1 MGFAKFLSPR
11 RIKLARGT
19 ARDLKLEPAA
29 ADIAKFSFTL
39 EGLRFAGNLDLR
51 RDGLYLPIREGDE
64 LAVIYEASSSNS
76 DHEALRGLNSRRS
89 ALSGADLSGENSAPR
104 SSCEAPNSG
113 NSAAANSDCDA
124 HSDTAASARQN
135 SAVSDLSDKD
145 RSGINSAA
153 LGLIRK
159 GSNERASADTEPY
172 ASNLNCK
179 NFSGSASLNSTREE
193 HGALSSPTTNS
204 AANPA
209 ASVLPLDFV
218 NLSLGAQRWKDAG
231 STALAAIFA
240 AFGVALAAMSIYCT
254 IFIFEK
260 SDPAVAIALPV
271 LAPFAYCSFKF
282 MRKNWRAAKFG
293 RIFAALAHSKE
304 PKRSG
309 EAEGYASG
317 VLVLRS
323 DDVYYFGFALDGVY
337 LSGDNERQI
346 VSDGILTDQNL
357 AELADGENSAK
368 FKNLNAENSA
378 SVKNFA
384 KSANS
389 TSSVNSANA
398 ANSINSAS
406 STEVAT
412 SAKAKDASQ
421 SFGLQNGDILRARY
435 KDYRVS
441 GILNQSRGMKLGD
454 TRSGLRRVIDF
465 IANMALQ
472 IGLRLGG
479 ALVLTWLGDHIGGSF
494 GNALS
499 FIGFLLLL
507 SLML

>member
-19 ARDLKLEPAA
+19 VRDLKLEPAA
-29 ADIAKFSFTL
+29 ADTAKFSFTL
-39 EGLRFAGNLDLR
+39 ERLRFAGNLDLK

-76 DHEALRGLNSRRS
+76 GGEALRGLNSRRS
-89 ALSGADLSGENSAPR
+89 ALSGAYLSGENSEPR
-104 SSCEAPNSG
+104 SICETPNSK
-113 NSAAANSDCDA
+113 NSTAANLDCDT
-124 HSDTAASARQN
+124 HSDTVASARQN
-135 SAVSDLSDKD
+135 STASDLSNKD

-153 LGLIRK
+153 LSLIRE
-159 GSNERASADTEPY
+159 GFNEQANANTELY
-172 ASNLNCK
+172 TSSLNCK
-179 NFSGSASLNSTREE
+179 DLSGFLSLNSTREE
-193 HGALSSPTTNS
+193 HGASVNS
-204 AANPA
+204 AL
-209 ASVLPLDFV
+209 SPLDFV

-240 AFGVALAAMSIYCT
+240 AFGVALAAMSIYCI
-254 IFIFEK
+254 IFIF
-260 SDPAVAIALPV
+260 DARAPAGLLALLI

-282 MRKNWRAAKFG
+282 MRRDWRAAKFG

-317 VLVLRS
+317 VRVLKG
-323 DDVYYFGFALDGVY
+323 DDVYYFGFVVDGVY
-337 LSGDNERQI
+337 LSGDSKLQI

-357 AELADGENSAK
+357 AELADGKNSAK

-389 TSSVNSANA
+389 ASSANSTNA
-398 ANSINSAS
+398 ANSINSARS
-406 STEVAT
+406 AEV
-412 SAKAKDASQ
+412 SAPAKTKNASQ
-421 SFGLQNGDILRARY
+421 SFELQNGDILRARY

-441 GILNQSRGMKLGD
+441 GIWNQSRGMKLGD

-465 IANMALQ
+465 IASVALQ

>member
-19 ARDLKLEPAA
+19 ARDFKLEPAA
-29 ADIAKFSFTL
+29 ADTAKFSFTL
-39 EGLRFAGNLDLR
+39 ERLRFAGILDLR

-76 DHEALRGLNSRRS
+76 DHEALRGLNSSRS
-89 ALSGADLSGENSAPR
+89 ALNGANSAPR
-104 SSCEAPNSG
+104 SSCTTPNNG
-113 NSAAANSDCDA
+113 NSTAANLNRDA
-124 HSDTAASARQN
+124 YSDTATSARQN
-135 SAVSDLSDKD
+135 SAVSDLVGKD

-153 LGLIRK
+153 LSLIHE
-159 GSNERASADTEPY
+159 GFNEQANANTELY
-172 ASNLNCK
+172 TSSLNCK
-179 NFSGSASLNSTREE
+179 DLSGPLSLNSTLESRD
-193 HGALSSPTTNS
+193 GASV
-204 AANPA
+204 NPA
-209 ASVLPLDFV
+209 ASALPLDFV

-240 AFGVALAAMSIYCT
+240 AFGVALTVMSIYCI

-282 MRKNWRAAKFG
+282 MRKDWRAAKFG
-293 RIFAALAHSKE
+293 RIFAALPHSKE

-309 EAEGYASG
+309 EAGGYASG
-317 VLVLRS
+317 VRVLQS
-323 DDVYYFGFALDGVY
+323 GDVYYFGFALDGVY
-337 LSGDNERQI
+337 LSGGSKLQI
-346 VSDGILTDQNL
+346 VSSALRADQNL
-357 AELADGENSAK
+357 AELAGDENSAE
-368 FKNLNAENSA
+368 FKNLNAANSA

-389 TSSVNSANA
+389 ASSVNSTSV

-406 STEVAT
+406 SAEAAA

-421 SFGLQNGDILRARY
+421 SFELQNGDILRARY

-441 GILNQSRGMKLGD
+441 GLWNQSRGTELGD
-454 TRSGLRRVIDF
+454 TRSGLRHAADF
-465 IANMALQ
+465 IASVALQ
-472 IGLRLGG
+472 LGLRLGG

>member
-11 RIKLARGT
+11 QIKLARGT
-19 ARDLKLEPAA
+19 ARDLKLQPAA
-29 ADIAKFSFTL
+29 AGTAKFSFTL
-39 EGLRFAGNLDLR
+39 ERLRFAGILNLK

-76 DHEALRGLNSRRS
+76 CHEALRGLNSDREAS
-89 ALSGADLSGENSAPR
+89 SSADLSGENSVPR
-104 SSCEAPNSG
+104 PSRETPSSG
-113 NSAAANSDCDA
+113 NSAAANSNRDA
-124 HSDTAASARQN
+124 YSDTAASSRQN
-135 SAVSDLSDKD
+135 SATSDLSDKD
-145 RSGINSAA
+145 RSGINSVA
-153 LGLIRK
+153 LGFIRK
-159 GSNERASADTEPY
+159 D
-172 ASNLNCK
+172 L
-179 NFSGSASLNSTREE
+179 SGSLSLNSTPEE
-193 HGALSSPTTNS
+193 HGAQANLALS
-204 AANPA
+204 
-209 ASVLPLDFV
+209 PLDFV

-240 AFGVALAAMSIYCT
+240 AFGVALAAMSIYCI

-260 SDPAVAIALPV
+260 NDPAVAIALSV

-282 MRKNWRAAKFG
+282 MRRDWRAAKFG
-293 RIFAALAHSKE
+293 RIFTALAHSKE

-317 VLVLRS
+317 VRVLKG
-323 DDVYYFGFALDGVY
+323 DDVYYFGFVVDGVY
-337 LSGDNERQI
+337 LSGDSKLQI

-357 AELADGENSAK
+357 AELADGENCTK
-368 FKNLNAENSA
+368 FKNLGAENSA
-378 SVKNFA
+378 NSASIKNFA

-398 ANSINSAS
+398 ANSINSAR
-406 STEVAT
+406 
-412 SAKAKDASQ
+412 SAEAAAPAKTKDASQ
-421 SFGLQNGDILRARY
+421 SFELQNGDILRARY

-441 GILNQSRGMKLGD
+441 GLWNKSRGSELGD

-465 IANMALQ
+465 IAGVALQ

>member
-1 MGFAKFLSPR
+1 MGFSKFLSPR
-11 RIKLARGT
+11 QIKLARGT

-29 ADIAKFSFTL
+29 AGTAKFSFTL
-39 EGLRFAGNLDLR
+39 ERLRFAGILDLK

-64 LAVIYEASSSNS
+64 LAAIYEASSSNS
-76 DHEALRGLNSRRS
+76 SREASRSLNSDREV
-89 ALSGADLSGENSAPR
+89 LSGADLNGENSALRP
-104 SSCEAPNSG
+104 SCETPDCG
-113 NSAAANSDCDA
+113 NSTAANSDCDA

-145 RSGINSAA
+145 RSYINSAT

-159 GSNERASADTEPY
+159 GFNERMSADTKLY
-172 ASNLNCK
+172 ASSFIRKDL
-179 NFSGSASLNSTREE
+179 SGPLSLNSSRESRS
-193 HGALSSPTTNS
+193 G
-204 AANPA
+204 
-209 ASVLPLDFV
+209 ASVNSTASALPLDFV

-240 AFGVALAAMSIYCT
+240 AFGVALTAMSIYCI

-282 MRKNWRAAKFG
+282 MRRDWRAAKFG
-293 RIFAALAHSKE
+293 RIFAALPHSKE

-317 VLVLRS
+317 MRVLRS
-323 DDVYYFGFALDGVY
+323 GDVYYYGFALDGLY
-337 LSGDNERQI
+337 LSGDSKRRI
-346 VSDGILTDQNL
+346 VSDALRADQNL
-357 AELADGENSAK
+357 AELADGENSAE
-368 FKNLNAENSA
+368 FKNLNAENS
-378 SVKNFA
+378 
-384 KSANS
+384 
-389 TSSVNSANA
+389 
-398 ANSINSAS
+398 INSAS
-406 STEVAT
+406 SAKAAAP
-412 SAKAKDASQ
+412 AKAKDASQ
-421 SFGLQNGDILRARY
+421 SFELQNGDILRARY

-441 GILNQSRGMKLGD
+441 GLWNQSRGSELGD

-465 IANMALQ
+465 IAGVALQ

>member
-1 MGFAKFLSPR
+1 MGFAKLLSPR
-11 RIKLARGT
+11 QIKLARGT

-29 ADIAKFSFTL
+29 ADTAKFSFTL
-39 EGLRFAGNLDLR
+39 ERLRFAGNLDLR

-64 LAVIYEASSSNS
+64 LAVIYEASSLNS
-76 DHEALRGLNSRRS
+76 DREALRGLNSSRS
-89 ALSGADLSGENSAPR
+89 ALSGADLSGENSMLRP
-104 SSCEAPNSG
+104 SCEALNSG
-113 NSAAANSDCDA
+113 NSTVANLDCDA
-124 HSDTAASARQN
+124 HSDTAASVRQN
-135 SAVSDLSDKD
+135 SAVSDLVGKD
-145 RSGINSAA
+145 RSDINSAA

-179 NFSGSASLNSTREE
+179 NFSGSASLNSTRESRD
-193 HGALSSPTTNS
+193 GAS
-204 AANPA
+204 ANPA
-209 ASVLPLDFV
+209 ASALPLDFV

-240 AFGVALAAMSIYCT
+240 AFGVALAAMSIYCI
-254 IFIFEK
+254 IFIF
-260 SDPAVAIALPV
+260 DARAPAGLLSLLI
-271 LAPFAYCSFKF
+271 LAPFAYCSFRF
-282 MRKNWRAAKFG
+282 MRRDWRAAKFG
-293 RIFAALAHSKE
+293 RIFAALPHSKE

-317 VLVLRS
+317 VRVLQS
-323 DDVYYFGFALDGVY
+323 GDVYYYGFALDGLY
-337 LSGDNERQI
+337 LSGDSKRRI
-346 VSDGILTDQNL
+346 VSDALRADQNL
-357 AELADGENSAK
+357 AELADGENCMK
-368 FKNLNAENSA
+368 FKNLDAENSA

-384 KSANS
+384 KSTNSASSANS
-389 TSSVNSANA
+389 TNA
-398 ANSINSAS
+398 ANSINSARS
-406 STEVAT
+406 AEV
-412 SAKAKDASQ
+412 SAPAKTKNASQ
-421 SFGLQNGDILRARY
+421 SFELQNGDILRARY

-441 GILNQSRGMKLGD
+441 GLWNQSRGMKLGD

-465 IANMALQ
+465 IAGVALQ

>member
-1 MGFAKFLSPR
+1 MGFSKFLSPR

-19 ARDLKLEPAA
+19 VRDLKLEPAA
-29 ADIAKFSFTL
+29 ADMAKFSFAL
-39 EGLRFAGNLDLR
+39 EGLRFAGILDLR

-64 LAVIYEASSSNS
+64 LAVIYEASSLNS
-76 DHEALRGLNSRRS
+76 SHEALRDLNSRRS
-89 ALSGADLSGENSAPR
+89 ALSGADLSSENSMLR
-104 SSCEAPNSG
+104 LSCETPNSK
-113 NSAAANSDCDA
+113 NSTAANSDCDA
-124 HSDTAASARQN
+124 HSNTAASARQN
-135 SAVSDLSDKD
+135 SAVSELVGKD

-153 LGLIRK
+153 LSLIRE
-159 GSNERASADTEPY
+159 GFNEQANDNTELY
-172 ASNLNCK
+172 TSSLNCK
-179 NFSGSASLNSTREE
+179 DLSSSTSLNSTRESR
-193 HGALSSPTTNS
+193 GGVSANS
-204 AANPA
+204 T
-209 ASVLPLDFV
+209 ASALPLDFV
-218 NLSLGAQRWKDAG
+218 NLSLGAQRWKNAG

-240 AFGVALAAMSIYCT
+240 AFGVALTAMSIYCI
-254 IFIFEK
+254 IFIF
-260 SDPAVAIALPV
+260 DARAPAGLLALLI

-282 MRKNWRAAKFG
+282 MRKDWRAAKFG
-293 RIFAALAHSKE
+293 RIFAALPHSKE

-317 VLVLRS
+317 VRVLQS
-323 DDVYYFGFALDGVY
+323 GDVYYYGFALDGLY
-337 LSGDNERQI
+337 LSGDSKRRI
-346 VSDGILTDQNL
+346 VSGGIRADQNL
-357 AELADGENSAK
+357 AEFADGENSAE

-378 SVKNFA
+378 RIKNFA

-389 TSSVNSANA
+389 ISSVDSANA
-398 ANSINSAS
+398 ANSINSARS
-406 STEVAT
+406 AEV
-412 SAKAKDASQ
+412 SAPAKTKNASQ
-421 SFGLQNGDILRARY
+421 SFELQNGDILRARY

-441 GILNQSRGMKLGD
+441 GIWNQSRGMKLGD

-465 IANMALQ
+465 IASVALQ

>member
-19 ARDLKLEPAA
+19 ARDLKLELAA
-29 ADIAKFSFTL
+29 ADTAKFSFTL
-39 EGLRFAGNLDLR
+39 EGLRFAGNLDLK

-64 LAVIYEASSSNS
+64 LAVIYEVSSSNS
-76 DHEALRGLNSRRS
+76 GRS
-89 ALSGADLSGENSAPR
+89 ALRGENSAPR
-104 SSCEAPNSG
+104 PNCEVSSSG
-113 NSAAANSDCDA
+113 NSAAANSNRDA
-124 HSDTAASARQN
+124 YSDTAASARQN
-135 SAVSDLSDKD
+135 STASDLSNKD

-153 LGLIRK
+153 LGFIRK
-159 GSNERASADTEPY
+159 D
-172 ASNLNCK
+172 LN
-179 NFSGSASLNSTREE
+179 SSLSLNSTRESRG
-193 HGALSSPTTNS
+193 GASVNS
-204 AANPA
+204 AA
-209 ASVLPLDFV
+209 SPLDFV
-218 NLSLGAQRWKDAG
+218 NLGLGAQRWKDAG

-240 AFGVALAAMSIYCT
+240 AFGVVLAAMSIYCI
-254 IFIFEK
+254 IFIF
-260 SDPAVAIALPV
+260 DARAPAGLLALLI

-282 MRKNWRAAKFG
+282 MRRDWRAAKFG
-293 RIFAALAHSKE
+293 RIFAALPHSKE

-317 VLVLRS
+317 VRVLQS
-323 DDVYYFGFALDGVY
+323 GDVYYYGFALDGLY
-337 LSGDNERQI
+337 LSGDSKRRI
-346 VSDGILTDQNL
+346 VSDALRVDQNL
-357 AELADGENSAK
+357 AELADGENCMK

-378 SVKNFA
+378 NSTSIKNFA

-389 TSSVNSANA
+389 TSSVNSTNA
-398 ANSINSAS
+398 RNSINSARS
-406 STEVAT
+406 AEVSAP
-412 SAKAKDASQ
+412 AKAKDASQ
-421 SFGLQNGDILRARY
+421 SFELQNGDILRARY

-441 GILNQSRGMKLGD
+441 GIWNQSRGMKLGD

-465 IANMALQ
+465 IASVALQ

>member
-1 MGFAKFLSPR
+1 MRFAKFLSPR

-19 ARDLKLEPAA
+19 ARDLKLELAA
-29 ADIAKFSFTL
+29 ADTAKFSFTL
-39 EGLRFAGNLDLR
+39 ERLRFAGNLDLK

-64 LAVIYEASSSNS
+64 LEVIYEASSSNS
-76 DHEALRGLNSRRS
+76 GGEALRGLNSDRE
-89 ALSGADLSGENSAPR
+89 ALSGSNLSSENSVPR
-104 SSCEAPNSG
+104 PNCEVSSSG
-113 NSAAANSDCDA
+113 NSAAANLDYDA
-124 HSDTAASARQN
+124 HSDTAASVRQN
-135 SAVSDLSDKD
+135 SVVSDLSDKD

-153 LGLIRK
+153 LGFIRK
-159 GSNERASADTEPY
+159 D
-172 ASNLNCK
+172 L
-179 NFSGSASLNSTREE
+179 SGSLSLNSTREE
-193 HGALSSPTTNS
+193 HGASVNS
-204 AANPA
+204 AL
-209 ASVLPLDFV
+209 SPLDFV
-218 NLSLGAQRWKDAG
+218 NLSLGAQRWRDAG

-240 AFGVALAAMSIYCT
+240 AFGVVLAAMSIYCI
-254 IFIFEK
+254 IFILEARA
-260 SDPAVAIALPV
+260 PAGAIALPV
-271 LAPFAYCSFKF
+271 LAPFAYCSFRF
-282 MRKNWRAAKFG
+282 MRRDWRAAKFG

-317 VLVLRS
+317 VRVLRS
-323 DDVYYFGFALDGVY
+323 GDVYYCGFALDGLY
-337 LSGDNERQI
+337 LSGDSKLQI
-346 VSDGILTDQNL
+346 VSGALLTDQNL
-357 AELADGENSAK
+357 AELAGGENSAK
-368 FKNLNAENSA
+368 FKNLNAANSA

-406 STEVAT
+406 SAEAAA

-421 SFGLQNGDILRARY
+421 SFELQNGDILRARY

-441 GILNQSRGMKLGD
+441 GLWNQSRGSELGD

-465 IANMALQ
+465 ITSVALQ

-479 ALVLTWLGDHIGGSF
+479 TLVLTRLGDHIGGDF

>member
-1 MGFAKFLSPR
+1 MGFFKFLSPR

-19 ARDLKLEPAA
+19 VRDLKLELAA
-29 ADIAKFSFTL
+29 ADTAKFSFTL
-39 EGLRFAGNLDLR
+39 ERLRFAGILDLR
-51 RDGLYLPIREGDE
+51 RDGLYLPICEGDE

-76 DHEALRGLNSRRS
+76 AREALRGLNSSRS
-89 ALSGADLSGENSAPR
+89 ALSGVNSVLRP
-104 SSCEAPNSG
+104 SCEVPNSG
-113 NSAAANSDCDA
+113 NSTAANLDCDA
-124 HSDTAASARQN
+124 HSDTAASVRQN
-135 SAVSDLSDKD
+135 SAISDLVGKD
-145 RSGINSAA
+145 RSGINSVA
-153 LGLIRK
+153 LGLIREDL
-159 GSNERASADTEPY
+159 NEQASADTKFY

-179 NFSGSASLNSTREE
+179 DLSGFLSLNSTREE
-193 HGALSSPTTNS
+193 HGAQANLALS
-204 AANPA
+204 
-209 ASVLPLDFV
+209 PLDFV

-240 AFGVALAAMSIYCT
+240 AFGVAPAAMSIYCI

-260 SDPAVAIALPV
+260 NDPAVAIALPV

-282 MRKNWRAAKFG
+282 MRRDWRAAKFG

-317 VLVLRS
+317 VRVLRS
-323 DDVYYFGFALDGVY
+323 GDVYYFGFALDGVY
-337 LSGDNERQI
+337 LSGDSKLQI

-357 AELADGENSAK
+357 AELADGKNSAK
-368 FKNLNAENSA
+368 FKNLDAENSTNSA
-378 SVKNFA
+378 SIKNFA
-384 KSANS
+384 RSANS

-406 STEVAT
+406 SAKAAAP
-412 SAKAKDASQ
+412 AKAKDASQ
-421 SFGLQNGDILRARY
+421 SFELQNGDILRARY

-441 GILNQSRGMKLGD
+441 GLWNQSRGMKLGD
-454 TRSGLRRVIDF
+454 TRSGLRRVADF
-465 IANMALQ
+465 IASVALQ

-479 ALVLTWLGDHIGGSF
+479 ALVLTQLGDHIGGSF

>member
-1 MGFAKFLSPR
+1 MRFSKFLSPR
-11 RIKLARGT
+11 RIKLARGA

-29 ADIAKFSFTL
+29 ADTAKFSFTL
-39 EGLRFAGNLDLR
+39 EGLRFAGILDLR

-64 LAVIYEASSSNS
+64 LTVIYEASSLNS

-89 ALSGADLSGENSAPR
+89 ALSDTDLSGGNSVPR
-104 SSCEAPNSG
+104 SSCEALNNG
-113 NSAAANSDCDA
+113 NSTAANLDYDA
-124 HSDTAASARQN
+124 HSDTATSARQN

-153 LGLIRK
+153 LGFIRK
-159 GSNERASADTEPY
+159 DLNEQASADTKFY

-179 NFSGSASLNSTREE
+179 DLSGSLSLNFTREE
-193 HGALSSPTTNS
+193 RGASANS
-204 AANPA
+204 AA
-209 ASVLPLDFV
+209 SPLDFV

-240 AFGVALAAMSIYCT
+240 AFGVALAAMSIYCI
-254 IFIFEK
+254 IFIF
-260 SDPAVAIALPV
+260 DTRAPVGAIALPV
-271 LAPFAYCSFKF
+271 LVPSAYCSFKF
-282 MRKNWRAAKFG
+282 MRRDWRAAKFG

-317 VLVLRS
+317 VRVLRS
-323 DDVYYFGFALDGVY
+323 DDIYYYGFALDGLY
-337 LSGDNERQI
+337 LSGDSKRRI
-346 VSDGILTDQNL
+346 VSDALCADQNL
-357 AELADGENSAK
+357 AELTDGKNSAK

-389 TSSVNSANA
+389 TSSANSTNA
-398 ANSINSAS
+398 ENSINSARS
-406 STEVAT
+406 AEAAA

-421 SFGLQNGDILRARY
+421 SFELQNGDILRARY

-441 GILNQSRGMKLGD
+441 GLWNQSRGMKLGD

-465 IANMALQ
+465 IASVALQ

-479 ALVLTWLGDHIGGSF
+479 ALVLTRLGDHIGGSF

>member
-1 MGFAKFLSPR
+1 MGFAKFLLPR
-11 RIKLARGT
+11 QIKLARGT
-19 ARDLKLEPAA
+19 ARDLKLQPAA

-39 EGLRFAGNLDLR
+39 ERLCFAGILNLK

-76 DHEALRGLNSRRS
+76 GGEALRSLNSDREAS
-89 ALSGADLSGENSAPR
+89 SGVGLSGENSAERPNYEV
-104 SSCEAPNSG
+104 SSSG
-113 NSAAANSDCDA
+113 NSTAANSNRDA
-124 HSDTAASARQN
+124 YSDTAASARQN
-135 SAVSDLSDKD
+135 STASDLSDKD

-153 LGLIRK
+153 LGLIRE
-159 GSNERASADTEPY
+159 GFNEQANANTELY
-172 ASNLNCK
+172 TSSLNCK
-179 NFSGSASLNSTREE
+179 DLSGSTSLNSTRESRG
-193 HGALSSPTTNS
+193 GALSNS
-204 AANPA
+204 T
-209 ASVLPLDFV
+209 ASALPLDFV

-240 AFGVALAAMSIYCT
+240 AFGVVLAAMSIYCI

-271 LAPFAYCSFKF
+271 LAPFAYCSFRF
-282 MRKNWRAAKFG
+282 MRRDWRAAKFG
-293 RIFAALAHSKE
+293 RIFAALPHSKE

-317 VLVLRS
+317 VRVLKG

-337 LSGDNERQI
+337 LSGDSKLQI

-357 AELADGENSAK
+357 AELVDGKNSAE
-368 FKNLNAENSA
+368 FKNLNAANSA

-398 ANSINSAS
+398 ANSINSAC
-406 STEVAT
+406 
-412 SAKAKDASQ
+412 SAETAAPAKTKDASR
-421 SFGLQNGDILRARY
+421 SFDLQNGDILRARY

-441 GILNQSRGMKLGD
+441 GLWNQSRSSELGD
-454 TRSGLRRVIDF
+454 TLSRLRRVIDF
-465 IANMALQ
+465 IAGVALQ

-479 ALVLTWLGDHIGGSF
+479 ALVLTQLGDHIGGSF
-494 GNALS
+494 GNTLS

>member
-1 MGFAKFLSPR
+1 MGFAKFFSPR

-19 ARDLKLEPAA
+19 VRNFKLEPAA
-29 ADIAKFSFTL
+29 ADTAKFSFAL
-39 EGLRFAGNLDLR
+39 EGLRFAGILNLK

-76 DHEALRGLNSRRS
+76 GGEASRGLNSDRE
-89 ALSGADLSGENSAPR
+89 ALSSADLSGENSVPR
-104 SSCEAPNSG
+104 PNCEIPSDRA
-113 NSAAANSDCDA
+113 SAAASSDCDA
-124 HSDTAASARQN
+124 YSDTAASARQN
-135 SAVSDLSDKD
+135 STASDLSNKD

-153 LGLIRK
+153 LDLIRK
-159 GSNERASADTEPY
+159 D
-172 ASNLNCK
+172 
-179 NFSGSASLNSTREE
+179 FSGSLSLNSTREE
-193 HGALSSPTTNS
+193 HGASVNS
-204 AANPA
+204 AL
-209 ASVLPLDFV
+209 SPLDFV

-231 STALAAIFA
+231 STALAMIFA
-240 AFGVALAAMSIYCT
+240 AFGVALAAMSIYCI
-254 IFIFEK
+254 IFIF
-260 SDPAVAIALPV
+260 DARAPAGLLAL
-271 LAPFAYCSFKF
+271 LILIPFAYCSFKF
-282 MRKNWRAAKFG
+282 MRRDWRAAKFG
-293 RIFAALAHSKE
+293 RIFEALAHSKE

-317 VLVLRS
+317 VRVLQS
-323 DDVYYFGFALDGVY
+323 GDVYYYGFALDGLY
-337 LSGDNERQI
+337 LSGDSKRRI
-346 VSDGILTDQNL
+346 VSDALRADQNL
-357 AELADGENSAK
+357 AELAGGKNSAE
-368 FKNLNAENSA
+368 FKNLNAENSTN
-378 SVKNFA
+378 VKNFA

-389 TSSVNSANA
+389 ASSVNSANA

-406 STEVAT
+406 SAEAAA

-421 SFGLQNGDILRARY
+421 SFELQNGDILRARY

-441 GILNQSRGMKLGD
+441 GLWNQSRGSELGD

-465 IANMALQ
+465 IAAVALQ
-472 IGLRLGG
+472 LGLRLGG

>member
-29 ADIAKFSFTL
+29 ADTAKFSFTL

-76 DHEALRGLNSRRS
+76 AREALRGLNSSRS
-89 ALSGADLSGENSAPR
+89 ALSGADLSSENSMLR
-104 SSCEAPNSG
+104 LSCETPNSK
-113 NSAAANSDCDA
+113 NSTAANSDCDA
-124 HSDTAASARQN
+124 HSNTAASARQN
-135 SAVSDLSDKD
+135 SAVSELVGKD

-153 LGLIRK
+153 LSLIRE
-159 GSNERASADTEPY
+159 GFNEQANDNTELY
-172 ASNLNCK
+172 TSSLNCK
-179 NFSGSASLNSTREE
+179 DLSSSTSLNSTRESRG
-193 HGALSSPTTNS
+193 GASANS
-204 AANPA
+204 A

-231 STALAAIFA
+231 STALAVIFA
-240 AFGVALAAMSIYCT
+240 AFGVALTAMSIYCI
-254 IFIFEK
+254 IFIF
-260 SDPAVAIALPV
+260 DARAPAGLLALLI
-271 LAPFAYCSFKF
+271 LAPFAYCSFRF
-282 MRKNWRAAKFG
+282 MRRDWRAAKFG

-317 VLVLRS
+317 VRVLQS
-323 DDVYYFGFALDGVY
+323 GDVYYYGFALDGLY
-337 LSGDNERQI
+337 LSGDSKRRI
-346 VSDGILTDQNL
+346 VSDALRADQNL
-357 AELADGENSAK
+357 AELADGENCMK
-368 FKNLNAENSA
+368 FKNLDAENSTNSA
-378 SVKNFA
+378 RIKNFA

-389 TSSVNSANA
+389 TSSANSTNA
-398 ANSINSAS
+398 ANSINSACS
-406 STEVAT
+406 AEVAV
-412 SAKAKDASQ
+412 SVKAKDASQ
-421 SFGLQNGDILRARY
+421 SFELQNGDILRALY

-441 GILNQSRGMKLGD
+441 GLWNQSRSMKLGD

-465 IANMALQ
+465 IASVALQ

-479 ALVLTWLGDHIGGSF
+479 ALVLTRLGDHIGGSF

>member
-1 MGFAKFLSPR
+1 MGLAKFLSPR
-11 RIKLARGT
+11 QIKLARGT
-19 ARDLKLEPAA
+19 ARDLKLQPAA

-39 EGLRFAGNLDLR
+39 EGLRFAGNLDLK

-76 DHEALRGLNSRRS
+76 GGEALRGLNSDRE
-89 ALSGADLSGENSAPR
+89 ALSGENSVPR
-104 SSCEAPNSG
+104 PSCEVSSSG
-113 NSAAANSDCDA
+113 NFTTANSNRDA
-124 HSDTAASARQN
+124 YSDTAASARQN
-135 SAVSDLSDKD
+135 STASDLSDKD
-145 RSGINSAA
+145 RRGINSAA
-153 LGLIRK
+153 LGFIRK
-159 GSNERASADTEPY
+159 D
-172 ASNLNCK
+172 L
-179 NFSGSASLNSTREE
+179 SGPLSLNSTLESRD
-193 HGALSSPTTNS
+193 GASV
-204 AANPA
+204 NPA
-209 ASVLPLDFV
+209 ASALPLDFV
-218 NLSLGAQRWKDAG
+218 NLSLGAQRWRDAG
-231 STALAAIFA
+231 STVLAAIFA
-240 AFGVALAAMSIYCT
+240 AFGVALAAMSIYCI

-282 MRKNWRAAKFG
+282 MRRDWRAAKFG
-293 RIFAALAHSKE
+293 RIFAALPHSKE

-317 VLVLRS
+317 VRVLLS
-323 DDVYYFGFALDGVY
+323 GDVYYYGFALDGLY
-337 LSGDNERQI
+337 LSGDSKRRI
-346 VSDGILTDQNL
+346 VSGALRTDQNL
-357 AELADGENSAK
+357 AELADGENCMK
-368 FKNLNAENSA
+368 FKNLDAENSA
-378 SVKNFA
+378 NSTSVKNFA

-389 TSSVNSANA
+389 ASSANSTSAENSTNSARSAEA
-398 ANSINSAS
+398 AAP
-406 STEVAT
+406 
-412 SAKAKDASQ
+412 AKAKDASQ
-421 SFGLQNGDILRARY
+421 SFELQNGDILRARY

-441 GILNQSRGMKLGD
+441 GLWNQSRSSELGD

-465 IANMALQ
+465 IAGVALQ

>member
-1 MGFAKFLSPR
+1 MGFSKFLSPR
-11 RIKLARGT
+11 QIKLARGT

-29 ADIAKFSFTL
+29 AGTAKFSFTL
-39 EGLRFAGNLDLR
+39 KGLRFAGILDLR

-76 DHEALRGLNSRRS
+76 SREALRGLNSDRE
-89 ALSGADLSGENSAPR
+89 ALSGVGLSGENSEPR
-104 SSCEAPNSG
+104 SSCETPSSG
-113 NSAAANSDCDA
+113 NSAAANSNRDA
-124 HSDTAASARQN
+124 YSDTAASARQN
-135 SAVSDLSDKD
+135 STASDLSDKD

-153 LGLIRK
+153 LSLIRE
-159 GSNERASADTEPY
+159 GFNEQANADTKFY

-179 NFSGSASLNSTREE
+179 DLSGSASLNSTCESR
-193 HGALSSPTTNS
+193 GSASVNS
-204 AANPA
+204 A

-240 AFGVALAAMSIYCT
+240 AFGVVLTAMSIYCI
-254 IFIFEK
+254 IFIF
-260 SDPAVAIALPV
+260 DARAPAGLLALLI
-271 LAPFAYCSFKF
+271 LAPFAYCSFRF
-282 MRKNWRAAKFG
+282 MRRDWRAAKFG
-293 RIFAALAHSKE
+293 HIFAALPHSKE

-317 VLVLRS
+317 VRVLKGN
-323 DDVYYFGFALDGVY
+323 DVYYFGFALDGVY

-389 TSSVNSANA
+389 ASSANSTNA
-398 ANSINSAS
+398 ENSINSAS
-406 STEVAT
+406 STEVAAP
-412 SAKAKDASQ
+412 AKAKDASQ
-421 SFGLQNGDILRARY
+421 SFELQNGDVLRARY

-441 GILNQSRGMKLGD
+441 GLWNQSRGTELGD
-454 TRSGLRRVIDF
+454 TRSGLRHAADF
-465 IANMALQ
+465 IASVALQ
-472 IGLRLGG
+472 LGLRLGG

>member
-19 ARDLKLEPAA
+19 ARDLKLELAA
-29 ADIAKFSFTL
+29 VDTAKFSFTL
-39 EGLRFAGNLDLR
+39 ERLRFAGILNLR
-51 RDGLYLPIREGDE
+51 RDGLYLPICEGDG

-76 DHEALRGLNSRRS
+76 GGEALRGLNSDRE
-89 ALSGADLSGENSAPR
+89 ALSGADLSGENSVPR
-104 SSCEAPNSG
+104 PSCEVPNSG
-113 NSAAANSDCDA
+113 NSTAANLDCDA

-135 SAVSDLSDKD
+135 SIVSDLSDKD
-145 RSGINSAA
+145 RSGISSAA
-153 LGLIRK
+153 LGFIRK
-159 GSNERASADTEPY
+159 D
-172 ASNLNCK
+172 L
-179 NFSGSASLNSTREE
+179 SGSISLNSTRKE
-193 HGALSSPTTNS
+193 HGAQ
-204 AANPA
+204 ANLA
-209 ASVLPLDFV
+209 VSPLDFV

-240 AFGVALAAMSIYCT
+240 AFGVALTAMSIYCI

-282 MRKNWRAAKFG
+282 MRRDWRAAKFG
-293 RIFAALAHSKE
+293 RIFAALPHSKE

-317 VLVLRS
+317 VRVLQS
-323 DDVYYFGFALDGVY
+323 GDVYYYGFVLDGLY
-337 LSGDNERQI
+337 LSGDSKRQI
-346 VSDGILTDQNL
+346 VSDALRADQNL
-357 AELADGENSAK
+357 AELADGKNSAK

-389 TSSVNSANA
+389 ASSINSTNA
-398 ANSINSAS
+398 RNSINSVRSA
-406 STEVAT
+406 EAAAP
-412 SAKAKDASQ
+412 AKAKDASQ
-421 SFGLQNGDILRARY
+421 SFELQNGDILRARY

-441 GILNQSRGMKLGD
+441 GLWNKSRGSELGD

-465 IANMALQ
+465 IAGVALQ

>member
-19 ARDLKLEPAA
+19 ARNFKLEPAV
-29 ADIAKFSFTL
+29 ADTAKFSFTL
-39 EGLRFAGNLDLR
+39 EGLRFAGILDLR
-51 RDGLYLPIREGDE
+51 RDGLYLPICEGDE

-76 DHEALRGLNSRRS
+76 SREALRDLNSSRS
-89 ALSGADLSGENSAPR
+89 ALNGADLSGENSAPR
-104 SSCEAPNSG
+104 PSCEVSSNG
-113 NSAAANSDCDA
+113 NSTAANLDCDA
-124 HSDTAASARQN
+124 HRDTAASARQN
-135 SAVSDLSDKD
+135 SAVSDLVGKD
-145 RSGINSAA
+145 RNGINSAA
-153 LGLIRK
+153 LSLIRE
-159 GSNERASADTEPY
+159 GSNERASTDTEPY

-179 NFSGSASLNSTREE
+179 NFSGSASLNSTRESRDD
-193 HGALSSPTTNS
+193 ASVNS
-204 AANPA
+204 AVSA
-209 ASVLPLDFV
+209 LPLDFV
-218 NLSLGAQRWKDAG
+218 NLSLGAQRWKDTG

-240 AFGVALAAMSIYCT
+240 AFGVVLTAMSIYCI
-254 IFIFEK
+254 IFIF
-260 SDPAVAIALPV
+260 DARAPAGLLALLI

-293 RIFAALAHSKE
+293 RIFAALPHSKE

-317 VLVLRS
+317 VRVLRS
-323 DDVYYFGFALDGVY
+323 GDVYYFGFALDGIY
-337 LSGDNERQI
+337 LSGDSKRRI
-346 VSDGILTDQNL
+346 VSDALRSDQNL
-357 AELADGENSAK
+357 AELADGENCTK
-368 FKNLNAENSA
+368 FKNLDAENSVNSA

-389 TSSVNSANA
+389 VSSVDSANA
-398 ANSINSAS
+398 ANSINSAR
-406 STEVAT
+406 
-412 SAKAKDASQ
+412 SAKTAASVKAKDASQ
-421 SFGLQNGDILRARY
+421 SFELQNGDILRARY

-441 GILNQSRGMKLGD
+441 GLWNQSRGMKLGD

-465 IANMALQ
+465 IASVALQ

>member
-19 ARDLKLEPAA
+19 VRNFKLEPAA
-29 ADIAKFSFTL
+29 ADTAKFSFTL
-39 EGLRFAGNLDLR
+39 ERLRFAGNLDLK

-64 LAVIYEASSSNS
+64 LAVIYEASSSNFGG
-76 DHEALRGLNSRRS
+76 EALRGLNSDRE
-89 ALSGADLSGENSAPR
+89 ALSSADLSGENSMLR
-104 SSCEAPNSG
+104 SSCETPSSG
-113 NSAAANSDCDA
+113 NSAAANSNRNA
-124 HSDTAASARQN
+124 YSDTAASARQN
-135 SAVSDLSDKD
+135 SVVSDLSDKD
-145 RSGINSAA
+145 RSSINSAA
-153 LGLIRK
+153 LGFIRK
-159 GSNERASADTEPY
+159 D
-172 ASNLNCK
+172 LNS
-179 NFSGSASLNSTREE
+179 FLSLNSTRESR
-193 HGALSSPTTNS
+193 GDAL
-204 AANPA
+204 ANPA
-209 ASVLPLDFV
+209 ASALPLDFV

-240 AFGVALAAMSIYCT
+240 AFGVVLTAMSIYCI

-260 SDPAVAIALPV
+260 NDPAVAIALPV

-282 MRKNWRAAKFG
+282 MRRDWRAAKFG

-317 VLVLRS
+317 VRVLKG
-323 DDVYYFGFALDGVY
+323 DDVYYFGFVVDGVY
-337 LSGDNERQI
+337 LSGDSKLQI

-357 AELADGENSAK
+357 AELADGKNSAK

-389 TSSVNSANA
+389 ASSANSTNA
-398 ANSINSAS
+398 ANSINSARS
-406 STEVAT
+406 AEAAAP
-412 SAKAKDASQ
+412 AKAKDASQ
-421 SFGLQNGDILRARY
+421 SFELQNGDILRARY

-441 GILNQSRGMKLGD
+441 GLWNQSRGMKLGD
-454 TRSGLRRVIDF
+454 TRSGLRHAADF
-465 IANMALQ
+465 IAGVALQ
-472 IGLRLGG
+472 LGLHLGG
-479 ALVLTWLGDHIGGSF
+479 GLVLTWLGDHIGGSF